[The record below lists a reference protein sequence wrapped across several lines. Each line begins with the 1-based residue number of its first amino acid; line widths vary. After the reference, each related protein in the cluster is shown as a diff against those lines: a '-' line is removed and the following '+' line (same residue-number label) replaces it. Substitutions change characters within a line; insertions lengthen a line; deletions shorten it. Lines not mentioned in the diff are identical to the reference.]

1 MRLAIDGNFD
11 IFVGCEGE
19 GEGGDCGDGWRV
31 SVIVGRRKLM
41 E

>member
-11 IFVGCEGE
+11 IFVVYKDEGGGCE
-19 GEGGDCGDGWRV
+19 DGWRAP
-31 SVIVGRRKLM
+31 VIVGRRKLM